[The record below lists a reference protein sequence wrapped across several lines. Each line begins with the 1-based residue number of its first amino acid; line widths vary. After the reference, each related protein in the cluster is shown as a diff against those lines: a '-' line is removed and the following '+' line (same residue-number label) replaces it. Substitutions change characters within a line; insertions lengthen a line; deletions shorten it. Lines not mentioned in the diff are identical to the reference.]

1 MSSDFDYLVGRI
13 MGICSKMPAGKYSFY
28 ITPDKKNMAS
38 KFFIK
43 HYFNEKDYEDNFIR
57 SHNDIEIYY
66 GKYIGKSES
75 FISDL
80 KYITGEESL
89 RVYKNMM
96 YVFIWETDDW
106 ASGICYPVACLML
119 RFNSRGM
126 ITSVKRINSKL
137 SGDRPLLEYINSRAV
152 IKDEIAQEAVVI
164 IRDMIRRIISN
175 RYMTLVKD
183 NGRVFHE
190 RYRCRYKEEKENA

>member
-1 MSSDFDYLVGRI
+1 MSSDFDCLVGKL

-28 ITPDKKNMAS
+28 ITLDKKNMAS

-66 GKYIGKSES
+66 GKYTGKSES

>member
-1 MSSDFDYLVGRI
+1 MSSDFDYLIGRI
-13 MGICSKMPAGKYSFY
+13 MGICSKMPVGKYSFY

-43 HYFNEKDYEDNFIR
+43 YYFNEKDYEDNFIR

-75 FISDL
+75 FRSDL
-80 KYITGEESL
+80 KYITGEKNL

-96 YVFIWETDDW
+96 YIFIWETDDW
-106 ASGICYPVACLML
+106 GSGIYYPVACLML
-119 RFNSRGM
+119 RFNNRGM
-126 ITSVKRINSKL
+126 ITSVKRINSEL

-175 RYMTLVKD
+175 RYMTIVKD
-183 NGRVFHE
+183 NGKVFHE
-190 RYRCRYKEEKENA
+190 RYKYKEKKENA